1 MQLIPKQEGN
11 FCQGYR
17 IRILISFQIK
27 YWVCFQCKINDP
39 NLNYEENGKAY
50 VGFGSR
56 QLEKK
61 QSSESSYE
69 TKLKQ
74 SQSLLQM
81 WKPEILQD
89 TSPLIT
95 NLANM
100 PVQLYLCAGR
110 KQENRSSRNLI
121 TILLDFLMYQQF
133 KCWYFDH
140 SVLEELFDCSLTD
153 QK

>member
-1 MQLIPKQEGN
+1 MWLIPEQGEVN
-11 FCQGYR
+11 FCRGYR
-17 IRILISFQIK
+17 KIIFILFQIK

-39 NLNYEENGKAY
+39 NLIDEENGKGYA
-50 VGFGSR
+50 GFGSG

-61 QSSESSYE
+61 YSSESSYE

-95 NLANM
+95 NLANV
-100 PVQLYLCAGR
+100 PVQPYLCAGR
-110 KQENRSSRNLI
+110 K
-121 TILLDFLMYQQF
+121 
-133 KCWYFDH
+133 
-140 SVLEELFDCSLTD
+140 
-153 QK
+153 